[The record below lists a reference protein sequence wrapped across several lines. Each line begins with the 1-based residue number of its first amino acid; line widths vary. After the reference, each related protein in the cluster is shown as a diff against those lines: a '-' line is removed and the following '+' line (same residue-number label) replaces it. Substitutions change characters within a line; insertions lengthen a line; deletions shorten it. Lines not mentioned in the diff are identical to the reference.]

1 MDKFDPDFESACR
14 ILFLT
19 SGLLLTGALVLLC
32 PCYFVATFTPLRPF
46 ASIAFCTTP
55 VCFASS
61 TSVAS
66 RCGAFFRLAAP
77 APRAATRSRRRAW
90 LRIFVVRCGLP
101 CDPPVGGLSCNG
113 GMIPRFHRA
122 VVTEADSLSAG
133 RMSLQSC
140 SWYMQRHDIM
150 PSDHRGTP

>member
-1 MDKFDPDFESACR
+1 NLIQ
-14 ILFLT
+14 ILNRLAGFCFSHPGCCSL
-19 SGLLLTGALVLLC
+19 ALLC

-66 RCGAFFRLAAP
+66 RCGAFFRLAAH

-122 VVTEADSLSAG
+122 VVDWVRYFSG
-133 RMSLQSC
+133 RPVDPAERLVV
-140 SWYMQRHDIM
+140 HA
-150 PSDHRGTP
+150 TA